1 MTAIQKDAGGSF
13 GMKNASNIVR
23 NRAQVYNKIR
33 HISDRPNARNT
44 GRVKVTDY
52 GKVLMMLQNN
62 DFVKDVS
69 FTRTNKKGTL
79 KF

>member
-23 NRAQVYNKIR
+23 NRAQVYDKIR
-33 HISDRPNARNT
+33 HISDRPKARNT